1 MVRNTQYD
9 IFKKPRCVTC
19 HQIATL
25 FGSSCKL
32 LLQCSFF
39 FFHFQIWIFLW
50 ELFPLQYS
58 TCVKSIK
65 KMLTAANVNEHI
77 NFACLFFS
85 PPSFLLRLNFPCLA
99 SLLLRVLFLEA
110 AVYFE
115 ARSGE
120 SQRLQNQAQDS
131 QCSTVRLALGT
142 SSWPERS
149 S

>member
-1 MVRNTQYD
+1 MAFSNAWLCNLSSLCNIEYNPTIVWLVRNYCYT
-9 IFKKPRCVTC
+9 K
-19 HQIATL
+19 
-25 FGSSCKL
+25 S
-32 LLQCSFF
+32 F
-39 FFHFQIWIFLW
+39 FFHFQIWNFLW
-50 ELFPLQYS
+50 ELFPLQS
-58 TCVKSIK
+58 SMCVKSIK

-77 NFACLFFS
+77 NFACFFFS
-85 PPSFLLRLNFPCLA
+85 PPSFLLCLNFPCLA